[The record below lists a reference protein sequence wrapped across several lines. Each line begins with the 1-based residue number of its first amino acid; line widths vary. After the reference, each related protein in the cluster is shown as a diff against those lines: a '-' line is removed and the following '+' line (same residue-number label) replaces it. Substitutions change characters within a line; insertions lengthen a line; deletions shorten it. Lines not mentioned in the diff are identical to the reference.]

1 MSQRVQVVLS
11 DPVAIQLRE
20 LAAGA
25 DTPHSTLAAQFVG
38 NEIARAIKNGHVRPL
53 RTAPVLADGNS
64 GERPLWLE
72 PYGGD
77 AEWRQQMWGA
87 IVALRGRYPE
97 QLEALKEK
105 WWTDESTVETLGA
118 LAVWRAELDETRQDP
133 RDEIAFQPSST
144 TTPNCYAKRVAASPR
159 HGSPARP
166 RQSGPRSSQLL
177 HLQLVLCQLRVT
189 RSQASTE
196 CVRSADN
203 CTFWRRRQL

>member
-11 DPVAIQLRE
+11 DPAALQLRE

-53 RTAPVLADGNS
+53 RTAPVLADGNN
-64 GERPLWLE
+64 GDRPPWLE

-133 RDEIAFQPSST
+133 RDEIAFQT
-144 TTPNCYAKRVAASPR
+144 QLNDY
-159 HGSPARP
+159 
-166 RQSGPRSSQLL
+166 SQLL
-177 HLQLVLCQLRVT
+177 RQKGGGVT
-189 RSQASTE
+189 KAWKPGATPPE
-196 CVRSADN
+196 WAAK
-203 CTFWRRRQL
+203 

>member
-1 MSQRVQVVLS
+1 MSQRVQIVLS
-11 DPVAIQLRE
+11 DPVALQLHE

-53 RTAPVLADGNS
+53 RTAPVPVDGNS
-64 GERPLWLE
+64 GERPPWLE

-133 RDEIAFQPSST
+133 RDEIAFQT
-144 TTPNCYAKRVAASPR
+144 QLNDY
-159 HGSPARP
+159 
-166 RQSGPRSSQLL
+166 SQLL
-177 HLQLVLCQLRVT
+177 RQKGGGVT
-189 RSQASTE
+189 KTWKPGATPPE
-196 CVRSADN
+196 WAKE
-203 CTFWRRRQL
+203 